1 MAFSALFDQL
11 VYDRLINRRERLS
24 TQGSSLVNIKG
35 FHFGYPFSSLPND
48 QGCFWRPRIYV
59 QSFHGINPWAAW
71 FASYRR

>member
-35 FHFGYPFSSLPND
+35 FHFGYPFSSPPND
-48 QGCFWRPRIYV
+48 QGRF
-59 QSFHGINPWAAW
+59 
-71 FASYRR
+71 